1 MALSNREY
9 IGRAL
14 EVLSQGLEPH
24 IRRVFAEV
32 APGLDWPA
40 LLAGKDEAAGR
51 APRTYKSNDVL
62 AQLRI
67 ITEKLG
73 TLGWPFGLPRD
84 ATAYAGELRQVRNSW
99 AHNEDFSD
107 DDVARAIDTAIRLL
121 RWIRADKAAA
131 ELSAIRDD
139 FKNRETTPGTPEQAE
154 VPAVPTAPVP
164 QSPFVPPAAGVPNEE
179 RESCGEGKTEGD
191 PADGSGEPAR
201 ISISL
206 ETVAETSY
214 ALSYNGS
221 QIISRLSISNPGP
234 EIRGVELKLSLA
246 TASGILSRDCV
257 HYLDLPERGSI
268 TLASPNLQADPASM
282 LQLEDRQAGTV
293 LAKLVVGADTLTTAE
308 AVIEVLGAQ
317 HWRLR
322 PGLLTM
328 ESLAAFVQPNHPE
341 IAAVC
346 SEAADILAQRTGSG
360 SLQGYQAGE
369 ERADAIAYAI
379 FEAVHRRGI
388 RYSEPPPTWGQG
400 AQRIRT
406 PAQVLDG
413 QFGTCMDTTVV
424 LAAAFEYAGLQ
435 PNLWLMEGHIFLG
448 YWRQEANFQTPAV
461 EEPQLLINA
470 VDMERIRL
478 IETTAVTDKDLHPA
492 RHLHDAAYA
501 RWLTGDLDQVA
512 GVIDIYAARNAGI
525 RPIPARITDPAGR
538 TVIHEYVPPQRAVA
552 PAPHPVADGKKQ
564 QDRPAAVVPQR
575 IAQWKNALLDLSLRN
590 RLINFTPTAR
600 FPLAVPDDRVGQ
612 FEDLVNGGTSI
623 MLLASDAVSA
633 MQAERGIRFGR
644 DLPQEQLAD
653 ILLNKKS
660 VFADVTEA
668 AYQSRM
674 RNLAYKA
681 RTVTEETGAN
691 NLYLALGT
699 LVWSQDNK
707 ELRSPLIL
715 VPVHLRSTGR
725 GGNYTVVL
733 DDTGTSTP
741 NYCLLEKLKL
751 THNLHIPGLADPAE
765 DASGLDLD
773 AAFASVRGAI
783 AEKGLP
789 FRVEP
794 TVDLSI
800 LQFAKY
806 RLWKDLDEN
815 WEQFDAN
822 PLVRHLIHTPTDAFT
837 DPEQSEPDGDL
848 DNLAAKLPIP
858 ADSSQL
864 QAVAEAVAGKTFV
877 LEGPPGTGKS
887 QTITNLLTRA
897 VAEGKRVLFVAEKR
911 AALDV
916 VQKRLNDVGMGVFTL
931 DLHDKG
937 SKPAAVRE
945 QIRRALEHSVDVDDQ
960 GLRVSR
966 SELSKAQRELRR
978 YAFRLHQENPAEL
991 SFYGART
998 QELAVGSDVP
1008 ALPVPDAFLAAT
1020 DLDQLQ
1026 QLRSVLADLPDDA
1039 EPALPGPDTPWGF
1052 LDKALS
1058 DQKLAK
1064 LAAASTAFDTA
1075 LKTLAAVPGLQPVL
1089 HAVRTPQEFARLVPA
1104 LQLQDVDVDLLDE
1117 VNTERWQ
1124 GYADQLGR
1132 SMSAF
1137 LAASHPGL
1145 DKATPQALDLPLA
1158 DIHAQAVA
1166 AAESGFFGRK
1176 KRLLAVLEH
1185 LSGVLRPD
1193 AQVRPKEV
1201 PALTEA
1207 LLQVQ
1212 AAVRGLAGEA
1222 SSLPGVAL
1230 PASWNPLTEPGQE
1243 HLRRSVEWLKR
1254 TAELVR
1260 LGGTAAPEEFLPAL
1274 RAFLR
1279 QRVPVPAEAVA
1290 AAQVL
1295 ADAAADLFAPSVVT
1309 KTELAV
1315 WRGEHALLARWQQ
1328 TAPGRGTV
1336 PDAAPSL
1343 RRRIRFLAAL
1353 EPLRAVGLT
1362 EARAQLL
1369 LGQVDAEDAV
1379 AAFELGLA
1387 VASRRERA
1395 AATGLREF
1403 EPRRHEKAIE
1413 RFLTRSAAVR
1423 AQLRDAIPAEV
1434 LAARPF
1440 NPRSDA
1446 GQMGKLHRQLSLKR
1460 GMRVRPL
1467 MEAFGELIVQIT
1479 PCVLVSP
1486 DSVARF
1492 FPARSDLFDL
1502 VVFDEASQIRV
1513 ADAVGAMGR
1522 GRSVVVVGD
1531 SKQMPPTSV
1540 AEAAVTDR
1548 DEDAELAEETV
1559 EDEESIL
1566 SECVLARVPRHWL
1579 TWHYRSQD
1587 EALIAFSNQ
1596 QYYDAKLSS
1605 FPAPVHG
1612 PASPGAGGYGVS
1624 FVRVEGQFQRSGK
1637 GKLLRTNPVEAEAV
1651 VAEIRRRFDAS
1662 PASFP
1667 SLGVVT
1673 FNLQQRAYIETL
1685 LRDCDDPRIAEA
1697 LEAPE
1702 GLFVKNLENVQGD
1715 ERDTILFS
1723 TGFSKNEKGVLPLN
1737 FGPLTRSGGERRL
1750 NVAVTRARRQVVVF
1764 SSFDPADIRTAET
1777 SSVGLKHLRSYLE
1790 LAAAGTGA
1798 LPADGRR
1805 RPAVDRHR
1813 EQIAAVLRQRGL
1825 VVNTDVGLSD
1835 FKVDLSVALPEDPE
1849 RPLMAILLD
1858 SPAWAARGTVGDR
1871 DGLPSDVLS
1880 RMLRW
1885 PAVQR
1890 VWLPEWVADAEAVA
1904 DRLEKEIRREDLL
1917 EVAEDEPDVVGLD
1930 LVAASVPEGPV
1941 DETAGVRTVP
1951 APVSAKESNGRPY
1964 LQWSYRGAGGTD
1976 YLDKLSSSPRAR
1988 ETVRAVLE
1996 SIVEAEGPIHIT
2008 RLAKL
2013 VCAEFDLINMHK
2025 QRAASVLKLINRE
2038 KLHVDNDEFVWPTSL
2053 APTTWLGFRYCDE
2066 SAARKIEQISLV
2078 EIGNAMAELCRNSA
2092 GLEPEDLRKQVVRVF
2107 GIRRRT
2113 TNIRQRLDAALE
2125 AALDANK
2132 ISLSGSGQVV
2142 ATAPKIV
2149 TRTTQ
2154 LDRPL
2159 SGTAAEAEGASW
2171 TEESSRRVLELYH
2184 RGLMVRDIA
2193 VQSRLDQFEVAAHLI
2208 NELLTPTGDI
2218 TDETGADRHGK
2229 PYLQAELRRMAELYR
2244 RGDSLSRI
2252 AKDLGRT
2259 QLGVGWRVLDE
2270 GLPRSRS

>member
-1 MALSNREY
+1 MALSNREF
-9 IGRAL
+9 IGRTL
-14 EVLSQGLEPH
+14 EVLAQGLEPH
-24 IRRVFAEV
+24 IRRVLGEV

-51 APRTYKSNDVL
+51 QPRVHKTNDVL

-67 ITEKLG
+67 MTEKLG
-73 TLGWPFGLPRD
+73 SLGWPFGLPRD
-84 ATAYAGELRQVRNSW
+84 AAAYAGELRQIRNSW
-99 AHNEDFSD
+99 AHNEEFSG

-121 RWIRADKAAA
+121 RWIREDKAAA
-131 ELSAIRDD
+131 ELTSIRDD
-139 FKNRETTPGTPEQAE
+139 FKNRAPDRGTGDRINA
-154 VPAVPTAPVP
+154 PAVPT
-164 QSPFVPPAAGVPNEE
+164 G
-179 RESCGEGKTEGD
+179 RESLK
-191 PADGSGEPAR
+191 PSEPATSGLPHSQIEPSGPGDKANDIAEPDR
-201 ISISL
+201 VSITM

-221 QIISRLSISNPGP
+221 QIVSQLRINNPGP

-246 TASGILSRDCV
+246 TASGTLSRDCV

-268 TLASPNLQADPASM
+268 TLAAPNLQADPANM
-282 LQLEDRQAGTV
+282 LQLEDRQTGSV
-293 LAKLVVGADTLTTAE
+293 LAQLVAGEETLATADA
-308 AVIEVLGAQ
+308 AIEILGAQ

-346 SEAADILAQRTGSG
+346 REAAIILEQRTGSG
-360 SLQGYQAGE
+360 SLQGYQSGE
-369 ERADAIAYAI
+369 ERADEIAYAI
-379 FEAVHRRGI
+379 FEAAHRRGI

-406 PAQVLDG
+406 PAQVLNG

-435 PNLWLMEGHIFLG
+435 PNLWLMNGHIFLG
-448 YWRQEANFQTPAV
+448 YWRYEANFRTPAL

-470 VDMERIRL
+470 VDMGMIRL
-478 IETTAVTDKDLHPA
+478 IETTAVTDQNLHPA
-492 RHLHDAAYA
+492 QHLHDAAYA
-501 RWLTGDLDQVA
+501 RWLTGDLDQVE
-512 GVIDIYAARNAGI
+512 GVVDIYAARNAGI
-525 RPIPARITDPAGR
+525 RPIPARITDAAGR
-538 TVIHEYVPPQRAVA
+538 TAIHEYVPPQRSVV
-552 PAPHPVADGKKQ
+552 PAHQPTADRERLR
-564 QDRPAAVVPQR
+564 DRPAAVVPSR
-575 IAQWKNALLDLSLRN
+575 IAKWKNALLDLSLRN

-612 FEDLVNGGTSI
+612 FEDLINGGSAVT
-623 MLLASDAVSA
+623 LLPSDAVSA
-633 MQAERGIRFGR
+633 MQMERGIRFGR
-644 DLPQEQLAD
+644 DLPQEQLAE
-653 ILLNKKS
+653 ILVDQKS

-699 LVWSQDNK
+699 LVWSQDSK

-751 THNLHIPGLADPAE
+751 TYNLHIPGLADPAE
-765 DASGLDLD
+765 DASGIDLD
-773 AAFASVRGAI
+773 AAFASVRGAT

-815 WEQFDAN
+815 WEQFASN
-822 PLVRHLIHTPTDAFT
+822 PLVKHLIHTPTEAFT
-837 DPEQSEPDGDL
+837 DPVQTEPDGDL

-916 VQKRLNDVGMGVFTL
+916 VQKRLSDVGMGVFTL

-945 QIRRALEHSVDVDDQ
+945 QIRRALEHTVEVDDQ
-960 GLRVSR
+960 GLRVHR
-966 SELSKAQRELRR
+966 SELSNAQRELRR

-998 QELAVGSDVP
+998 QELAVGSPVP
-1008 ALPVPDAFLAAT
+1008 ALTVPDAFLTAT

-1026 QLRSVLADLPDDA
+1026 HLRSVLADLPDHA
-1039 EPALPGPDTPWGF
+1039 EPALPGPHTPWGF
-1052 LDKALS
+1052 LDKPLS
-1058 DQKLAK
+1058 DQQIAK
-1064 LAAASTAFDTA
+1064 LAIAATAFDTA

-1089 HAVRTPQEFARLVPA
+1089 HAVRTPEELARLVPA
-1104 LQLQDVDVDLLDE
+1104 LQLQGVDIDLLDE
-1117 VNTERWQ
+1117 VNTARWQ
-1124 GYADQLGR
+1124 GYAEQVGR
-1132 SMSAF
+1132 SMGAF

-1176 KRLLAVLEH
+1176 KRLLAVLEQ
-1185 LSGVLRPD
+1185 LSDALRPD
-1193 AQVRPKEV
+1193 TQVRPKEV

-1212 AAVRGLAGEA
+1212 TAVRGLAGEA
-1222 SSLPGVAL
+1222 TSLPGVTL

-1260 LGGTAAPEEFLPAL
+1260 LDGTPAPDDFLPSL

-1279 QRVPVPAEAVA
+1279 QRIPVPAEAVA
-1290 AAQVL
+1290 AAQIL
-1295 ADAAADLFAPSVVT
+1295 APAAADLFAPSILT
-1309 KTELAV
+1309 QAELAA
-1315 WRGEHALLARWQQ
+1315 WLDGQGLLARWQR
-1328 TAPGRGTV
+1328 TAAGRDAV

-1343 RRRIRFLAAL
+1343 RRRIRFLTAL

-1362 EARAQLL
+1362 DARAQLL
-1369 LGQVDAEDAV
+1369 RGQVDAEDAV

-1387 VASRRERA
+1387 VASRRERGT
-1395 AATGLREF
+1395 ATGLRDF
-1403 EPRRHEKAIE
+1403 ETRRHEKAID
-1413 RFLTRSAAVR
+1413 RFLSRSAAVR
-1423 AQLRDAIPAEV
+1423 AQLREAIPAEV
-1434 LAARPF
+1434 LAARTF

-1446 GQMGKLHRQLSLKR
+1446 GQMGRLQRQLSLKR

-1467 MEAFGELIVQIT
+1467 IEAFGELVVQIT

-1540 AEAAVTDR
+1540 AEAAVTEK

-1596 QYYDAKLSS
+1596 QYYDSKLSS

-1612 PASPGAGGYGVS
+1612 SASSGPGGYGVTLI
-1624 FVRVEGQFQRSGK
+1624 RIDGQFQRTGK
-1637 GKLLRTNPVEAEAV
+1637 GKLLRTNPVEAKAV
-1651 VAEIRRRFDAS
+1651 VEEIRRRFDAS
-1662 PASFP
+1662 PGSFP

-1764 SSFDPADIRTAET
+1764 SSFDPSDIRTTET

-1798 LPADGRR
+1798 ALPADGRR

-1813 EQIAAVLRQRGL
+1813 EQIADVLRERGL
-1825 VVNTDVGLSD
+1825 VVHTDVGLSD
-1835 FKVDLSVALPEDPE
+1835 FKVDLSVALPEDPD
-1849 RPLMAILLD
+1849 RPLMAVLLD
-1858 SPAWAARGTVGDR
+1858 SPSWAARGTVGDR

-1885 PAVQR
+1885 PSVQR
-1890 VWLPEWVADAEAVA
+1890 VWLPEWVADADAVA

-1917 EVAEDEPDVVGLD
+1917 EAVGWREASSDGVDSPLRTDVAPDEQPQGQPRNPDGAETRSLAPARQVPDAGSATIRNAQGSDNQDVAAASNAEPFVPWSWRRTGGIEYLDQLGSSGRARAVVAEALG
-1930 LVAASVPEGPV
+1930 AIV
-1941 DETAGVRTVP
+1941 D
-1951 APVSAKESNGRPY
+1951 
-1964 LQWSYRGAGGTD
+1964 
-1976 YLDKLSSSPRAR
+1976 
-1988 ETVRAVLE
+1988 
-1996 SIVEAEGPIHIT
+1996 AEGPIHRE

-2013 VCAEFDLINMHK
+2013 VCAEFDLNK
-2025 QRAASVLKLINRE
+2025 VNSARAGAVLKLIDPKRF
-2038 KLHVDNDEFVWPTSL
+2038 HVDSHGFVWPT
-2053 APTTWLGFRYCDE
+2053 RYDPAAWTGYRTVSEGDE
-2066 SAARKIEQISLV
+2066 PRKIEHVSLV
-2078 EIGNAMAELCRNSA
+2078 EIGNAMADLCRDAA
-2092 GLEPEDLRKQVVRVF
+2092 GLEPGELKRQALKIFGGRRVTV
-2107 GIRRRT
+2107 GIGE
-2113 TNIRQRLDAALE
+2113 RLEEALAAALRGGR
-2125 AALDANK
+2125 LVK
-2132 ISLSGSGQVV
+2132 
-2142 ATAPKIV
+2142 
-2149 TRTTQ
+2149 
-2154 LDRPL
+2154 
-2159 SGTAAEAEGASW
+2159 
-2171 TEESSRRVLELYH
+2171 SRRLV
-2184 RGLMVRDIA
+2184 
-2193 VQSRLDQFEVAAHLI
+2193 FC
-2208 NELLTPTGDI
+2208 NE
-2218 TDETGADRHGK
+2218 K
-2229 PYLQAELRRMAELYR
+2229 MN
-2244 RGDSLSRI
+2244 S
-2252 AKDLGRT
+2252 
-2259 QLGVGWRVLDE
+2259 
-2270 GLPRSRS
+2270 